1 MGWQVVVATILGA
14 AILAGDGP
22 FITSAVSW
30 SYLGWRV
37 HEQHAADYAWKT
49 RPMGV
54 SYYA

>member
-22 FITSAVSW
+22 FITTAVSW
-30 SYLGWRV
+30 IYLG
-37 HEQHAADYAWKT
+37 HQASSPAENYAWKT

-54 SYYA
+54 SFYA